1 MPLLDSNGRLFG
13 KLNLFDGFLVLVVL
27 AVAVL
32 AYQRLTV
39 DYRVA
44 PPYALETHQV
54 TLAVDLQLPR
64 EWAWLCEE
72 ATAGLQE
79 TDPRSGEARAI
90 VRGCRL
96 EDGLPLVALQV
107 FAVRDDADRILFEGA
122 PLLPG
127 RTLTLDTETLVLEGV
142 VRRITPE
149 DAP

>member
-13 KLNLFDGFLVLVVL
+13 KLNLFDLFLILVVL
-27 AVAVL
+27 AIVVL

-44 PPYALETHQV
+44 PPYALEARQV
-54 TLAVDLQLPR
+54 TVAVDLQLPR
-64 EWAWLCEE
+64 ELAWLCEA

-90 VRGCRL
+90 VKGCRV
-96 EDGLPLVALQV
+96 EDGLPMVSLQV
-107 FAVRDDADRILFEGA
+107 FAVRDGADRILFEGA

-127 RTLTLDTETLVLEGV
+127 RTLQIDTDVLILEGV
-142 VRRITPE
+142 VRRITP
-149 DAP
+149 DALP